1 MRINYRTFRR
11 VIFSLYIFITIVF
24 CLLLLYIGK
33 SEIRRARLYTESE
46 RNFAESLY
54 SCREILNN
62 VEHAFYAVSIE
73 PSDLRAVNI
82 LFGNV
87 GKLKDSV
94 NKLKSFVP
102 ARDREPSAALTALE
116 DKTRLLLS
124 TVNAFIADLNEGAAA
139 ELNIL
144 AAQDVTGTAAAL
156 TDLRANLQTLLRS
169 EMENVGTWQRQ
180 SLFFFNR
187 LQYLLILFFVLTA
200 FFTVAASSL
209 SSYFLRVPL
218 RELSEGTKKI
228 SGPSPD
234 YRFENIKNDEI
245 GSLMHDFN
253 EMAGRL
259 QTQSGELR
267 SANTE
272 LERKAEELMEA
283 RRQRDN
289 FMSNMNHEL
298 RTPLNSIIGF
308 AELLIERTSTM
319 QPEKVRDFSNRILKA
334 SEHLLD
340 LIADLLNLARI
351 DAGVMAPSYTDF
363 NLKDCFDEVD
373 SMMRPLALKKNLA
386 LNFLCDDDFSICG
399 DRRFIKQI
407 IINLVS
413 NSLKFTHE
421 GFVEVKAWKENN
433 EMNAVCVRDS
443 GIGISEKDQGLIFK
457 DFHRVETGM
466 TSNYEGVGI
475 GLTLSKRLV
484 ELHGG
489 RIIVSSQTGKGSAFT
504 VFLPVSNK

>member
-169 EMENVGTWQRQ
+169 EMENVGTWQGQ
-180 SLFFFNR
+180 SVFFFPP
-187 LQYLLILFFVLTA
+187 A
-200 FFTVAASSL
+200 
-209 SSYFLRVPL
+209 
-218 RELSEGTKKI
+218 
-228 SGPSPD
+228 
-234 YRFENIKNDEI
+234 
-245 GSLMHDFN
+245 
-253 EMAGRL
+253 
-259 QTQSGELR
+259 
-267 SANTE
+267 
-272 LERKAEELMEA
+272 
-283 RRQRDN
+283 
-289 FMSNMNHEL
+289 
-298 RTPLNSIIGF
+298 
-308 AELLIERTSTM
+308 
-319 QPEKVRDFSNRILKA
+319 
-334 SEHLLD
+334 
-340 LIADLLNLARI
+340 
-351 DAGVMAPSYTDF
+351 
-363 NLKDCFDEVD
+363 
-373 SMMRPLALKKNLA
+373 
-386 LNFLCDDDFSICG
+386 
-399 DRRFIKQI
+399 
-407 IINLVS
+407 
-413 NSLKFTHE
+413 
-421 GFVEVKAWKENN
+421 
-433 EMNAVCVRDS
+433 
-443 GIGISEKDQGLIFK
+443 
-457 DFHRVETGM
+457 
-466 TSNYEGVGI
+466 
-475 GLTLSKRLV
+475 
-484 ELHGG
+484 
-489 RIIVSSQTGKGSAFT
+489 VSSFP
-504 VFLPVSNK
+504 VFRSYRLFHVCGVKSFQLFSPRFAPRTQRRNKEDQRPVPRLSL